1 MDLAPIV
8 SALYGDT
15 ANFSLATLLRDIDFD
30 IGDAPNASYDIQN
43 MLQSHLEFNRQ
54 LVINIDIRTILRIC
68 DKLVLVNAMDKT
80 IKLSI
85 GLKTPLTIVNHRIR
99 SSADIYVAYMNRYNI
114 VFNGIVDFTGQSTAK
129 MVASNKNVNTYMRVA
144 KLYNTNWSCTT
155 MHIGSL
161 RVLYASDGSSI
172 CDATI
177 NLCVVLEELYADNNK
192 NITTCKPFANTL
204 HTLSCAGSCGITDKG
219 IKRCAK
225 LKNLH
230 MMDNVHI
237 TTCVPFARTLK
248 YLNISNSPY
257 NDYDDIMCDDGLYS
271 RMQQFNISELNANYN
286 RRITTCKTFAKSL
299 KILHAC
305 CNIPSNKNG
314 YNCGIGDY
322 GLRLCTSI
330 TELYARHNYGI
341 TTCAPFAHSLRKLS
355 IPFGSGIRNEGL
367 RLCMSITD
375 LNVSCNPRA
384 ISCDPFANTLRILDV
399 SWRIHRITHGMVY
412 YKSCGTG
419 DEELRLCR
427 SLTYLDAR
435 DNRRITNKDK
445 YMMKPSPQQHVPM
458 LMRKRIKA

>member
-1 MDLAPIV
+1 MSLLTLCSDSRFINILV
-8 SALYGDT
+8 KNGYDDT
-15 ANFSLATLLRDIDFD
+15 LSTLLRDLD
-30 IGDAPNASYDIQN
+30 INETTDNVTTLIIYGKLKYS
-43 MLQSHLEFNRQ
+43 
-54 LVINIDIRTILRIC
+54 NIYNKIGVEHAITIC
-68 DKLVLVNAMDKT
+68 DELCARYN
-80 IKLSI
+80 
-85 GLKTPLTIVNHRIR
+85 VNHIVQQNILLDKLLEHQIINSYINDEIVVYNNGYRIISEKNIR
-99 SSADIYVAYMNRYNI
+99 VTYRDEKLLITNATLINNAHNNGLYAPYVHLDINLNFI
-114 VFNGIVDFTGQSTAK
+114 
-129 MVASNKNVNTYMRVA
+129 SNKNIMQCVLDDIRVIYRPSLNIAALCKNAEEIIQLTDYNSAMLPFA
-144 KLYNTNWSCTT
+144 KNIKKISLSFLNTNYVQDLDQFTQLRELATNGRMLQLGLQLPSTLNILNLDDTYANNHNIKMCTRLKKLIT
-155 MHIGSL
+155 YTS
-161 RVLYASDGSSI
+161 
-172 CDATI
+172 
-177 NLCVVLEELYADNNK
+177 
-192 NITTCKPFANTL
+192 NITSCDHFAAHL
-204 HTLSCAGSCGITDKG
+204 VI
-219 IKRCAK
+219 
-225 LKNLH
+225 
-230 MMDNVHI
+230 
-237 TTCVPFARTLK
+237 
-248 YLNISNSPY
+248 
-257 NDYDDIMCDDGLYS
+257 
-271 RMQQFNISELNANYN
+271 LNA
-286 RRITTCKTFAKSL
+286 
-299 KILHAC
+299 H
-305 CNIPSNKNG
+305 
-314 YNCGIGDY
+314 GIGDY